1 MRLIRYIALIP
12 IILLGCAKQTTPTGG
27 EKDEQPPTL
36 LKSNPP
42 DRQTNFKGNEIEL
55 TFDELVQV
63 NAAREQI
70 IITPSIGKKF
80 EAEARKK
87 TVILKLNSELK
98 DSTTYTIMF
107 RDAVQDLTERN
118 PAVNLKLAFST
129 GSLID
134 SLSISGSV
142 SSLLEDKLL
151 KNYTVG
157 LVPYHDTVNIFK
169 HEAQW
174 ITITNDKG
182 EYQLDNLKAGSYLL
196 YAFDDKNKNLIVD
209 SRNEAFAFKA
219 KPLQLDSSV
228 TQQNL
233 KTVLLDQREFKLI
246 SARPIARYFNV
257 RTTKGIADY
266 KVTSQVDSIA
276 ISSFLEDI
284 STVRIYNTFPQLDS
298 LPVNIHFVDSATNTL
313 DTLIYVKFDTRTS
326 TKENFTTKI
335 TYVDFLQNKSV
346 LKAEVTANKPILSI
360 VTDSIFIQT
369 DSVNKILFSPEDI
382 SYSEDRRK
390 IYINKTLPKET
401 DFTTKPPAS
410 GRITRERGEVA
421 KEEIGKEEKP
431 TIPLNNLILPAN
443 TILSIESDSSTV
455 LQSPIK
461 TITPDNSGIIFIE
474 VNSDA
479 NIQVQVLNKSF
490 QVIQQSDSKTARFE
504 NLAPAD
510 YYVRVIIDRNK
521 NGKWDPGNFF
531 NKTEPEP
538 VIFWKSEKGNPT
550 TNLKANWEVGPLLIN
565 TENNVD
571 NRENNTPK
579 P

>member
-36 LKSNPP
+36 IKSNPP

-55 TFDELVQV
+55 TFDEFIQV
-63 NAAREQI
+63 NAARDQI
-70 IITPSIGKKF
+70 IITPSIGKMF

-134 SLSISGSV
+134 SLSVSGSV

-182 EYQLDNLKAGSYLL
+182 EYQLDNLKAGSYQL

-246 SARPIARYFNV
+246 SARPIARYFNI

-266 KVTSQVDSIA
+266 KLTPQADSIA

-284 STVRIYNTFPQLDS
+284 STIRIYNTFLQLDS
-298 LPVNIHFVDSATNTL
+298 LPVNIHLVDSATNTI

-335 TYVDFLQNKSV
+335 TYAEFLQNKSV

-369 DSVNKILFSPEDI
+369 DSVNRILFSTEDI

-390 IYINKTLPKET
+390 IYISKTLPKET
-401 DFTTKPPAS
+401 DFTSKPSTS
-410 GRITRERGEVA
+410 GRITRQRGEAA
-421 KEEIGKEEKP
+421 KEETTKEEKP
-431 TIPLNNLILPAN
+431 IIPLNNLILPAN
-443 TILSIESDSSTV
+443 TILSIESDSSAA
-455 LQSPIK
+455 LQSSIK
-461 TITPDNSGIIFIE
+461 TITPDNSGVISVE
-474 VNSDA
+474 LKTEE
-479 NIQVQVLNKSF
+479 NILVQILNKSF
-490 QVIQQSDSKTARFE
+490 QVIQESESKNAKFE
-504 NLAPAD
+504 NLQPAD
-510 YYVRVIIDRNK
+510 YYIRVVIDKNK

-531 NKTEPEP
+531 NKSEPEP
-538 VIFWKSEKGNPT
+538 MIFWKSEKGVPT

-571 NRENNTPK
+571 NAESNTQK
-579 P
+579 R

>member
-36 LKSNPP
+36 IKSNPP

-55 TFDELVQV
+55 TFDEFIQV
-63 NAAREQI
+63 NAARDQI

-142 SSLLEDKLL
+142 SNLLEDKLL

-266 KVTSQVDSIA
+266 KVTPQVDSIA
-276 ISSFLEDI
+276 INSFLEDI
-284 STVRIYNTFPQLDS
+284 STIRIYNTFPQLDS
-298 LPVNIHFVDSATNTL
+298 LPVNIHFIDSATNTI

-335 TYVDFLQNKSV
+335 EFCEFHQNKSL
-346 LKAEVTANKPILSI
+346 LKAEISSNKPISRI
-360 VTDSIFIQT
+360 TTDSIFIQT
-369 DSVNKILFSPEDI
+369 DSVNKILFSEEDI
-382 SYSEDRRK
+382 SYNEDRRK
-390 IYINKTLPKET
+390 IYISKTLPKET

-410 GRITRERGEVA
+410 GRISRERGEAA
-421 KEEIGKEEKP
+421 KEETAKEEKP
-431 TIPLNNLILPAN
+431 TIPINNLILPAN
-443 TILSIESDSSTV
+443 TILSIESDSSAA
-455 LQSPIK
+455 LHSSIK
-461 TITPDNSGIIFIE
+461 TITPDNSGVISVE
-474 VNSDA
+474 LKTEE
-479 NIQVQVLNKSF
+479 NILVQLLNKSF
-490 QVIQQSDSKTARFE
+490 QVIQESESKTAKFE
-504 NLAPAD
+504 NLPPAD
-510 YYVRVIIDRNK
+510 YYIRVVLDKNK

-531 NKTEPEP
+531 NKSEPEP
-538 VIFWKSEKGNPT
+538 MIFWKSEKGVPT

-571 NRENNTPK
+571 NAESNTQK
-579 P
+579 R

>member
-12 IILLGCAKQTTPTGG
+12 LILLGCAKQTTPTGG

-87 TVILKLNSELK
+87 TVILKLNNELK

-129 GSLID
+129 GNLID
-134 SLSISGSV
+134 SLSISGTV

-157 LVPYHDTVNIFK
+157 LIPYHDTLNIFK

-219 KPLQLDSSV
+219 RPLQLDSSV

-246 SARPIARYFNV
+246 SARPIARYFNI

-266 KVTSQVDSIA
+266 KLTAQTDSIA

-284 STVRIYNTFPQLDS
+284 STIRIYNTFPELDS
-298 LPVNIHFVDSATNTL
+298 LPVTIHFVDSATNTI

-335 TYVDFLQNKSV
+335 TYSDFLQNKSV
-346 LKAEVTANKPILSI
+346 LNAEITANKPILSI

-369 DSVNKILFSPEDI
+369 DSVNKILFSTEDI
-382 SYSEDRRK
+382 SYSEDRTK
-390 IYINKTLPKET
+390 IYISKMLPKET
-401 DFTTKPPAS
+401 DFTTKTSTS
-410 GRITRERGEVA
+410 GRITRQRGEVA
-421 KEEIGKEEKP
+421 KEETSKEEKP
-431 TIPLNNLILPAN
+431 VIPLNNLILPAH
-443 TILSIESDSSTV
+443 TILSIESDSSAA
-455 LQSPIK
+455 LQSSIK
-461 TITPDNSGIIFIE
+461 TITPDNSGVISVE
-474 VNSDA
+474 LKTEE
-479 NIQVQVLNKSF
+479 NILIQILNKSF
-490 QVIQQSDSKTARFE
+490 QVIQESESKTAKFE
-504 NLAPAD
+504 NLPPAD
-510 YYVRVIIDRNK
+510 YYIRVVIDKNK

-531 NKTEPEP
+531 NKAEPEP
-538 VIFWKSEKGNPT
+538 IIFWKSEKGIPT

-565 TENNVD
+565 IENNVD
-571 NRENNTPK
+571 NTESNTQK
-579 P
+579 R

>member
-1 MRLIRYIALIP
+1 
-12 IILLGCAKQTTPTGG
+12 
-27 EKDEQPPTL
+27 
-36 LKSNPP
+36 
-42 DRQTNFKGNEIEL
+42 
-55 TFDELVQV
+55 
-63 NAAREQI
+63 
-70 IITPSIGKKF
+70 
-80 EAEARKK
+80 
-87 TVILKLNSELK
+87 
-98 DSTTYTIMF
+98 MF

-129 GSLID
+129 GNLID
-134 SLSISGSV
+134 SLSISGTV

-157 LVPYHDTVNIFK
+157 LIPYHDTVNIFK

-228 TQQNL
+228 SQQNL
-233 KTVLLDQREFKLI
+233 QTVLLDQREFKLI

-266 KVTSQVDSIA
+266 KLTPQTDSIA

-284 STVRIYNTFPQLDS
+284 STIRIYNTFPQLDS
-298 LPVNIHFVDSATNTL
+298 IPVNFHFVDSAINTI

-335 TYVDFLQNKSV
+335 TYADFLQNKSI
-346 LKAEVTANKPILSI
+346 LNAEITANKPILSI

-369 DSVNKILFSPEDI
+369 DSVNKILFSEQDL

-401 DFTTKPPAS
+401 DLTTKTSMS
-410 GRITRERGEVA
+410 GRITRQRGEVT
-421 KEEIGKEEKP
+421 KEETSKEEKP
-431 TIPLNNLILPAN
+431 VIPLNNLILPAH
-443 TILSIESDSSTV
+443 TILSIESDSSAA
-455 LQSPIK
+455 LQSSIK
-461 TITPDNSGIIFIE
+461 TITPDNSGVISVE
-474 VNSDA
+474 LKTEE
-479 NIQVQVLNKSF
+479 NILIQILNKSF
-490 QVIQQSDSKTARFE
+490 QVIQESESKTAKFE
-504 NLAPAD
+504 NLPPAD
-510 YYVRVIIDRNK
+510 YYIRVVIDK
-521 NGKWDPGNFF
+521 NNNRKWDPGNFF
-531 NKTEPEP
+531 NKAEPEP
-538 VIFWKSEKGNPT
+538 IIFWKSEKGIPT

-565 TENNVD
+565 IENNVD
-571 NRENNTPK
+571 NHQNDTQKR
-579 P
+579 

>member
-12 IILLGCAKQTTPTGG
+12 LILLGCAKQTTPTGG

-87 TVILKLNSELK
+87 TVILKLNNELK

-129 GSLID
+129 GNLID
-134 SLSISGSV
+134 SLSISGTV

-157 LVPYHDTVNIFK
+157 LIPYHDTVNIFK

-228 TQQNL
+228 SQQNL
-233 KTVLLDQREFKLI
+233 QTVLLDQREFKLI

-266 KVTSQVDSIA
+266 KLTPQTDSIA

-284 STVRIYNTFPQLDS
+284 STIRIYNTFPQLDS
-298 LPVNIHFVDSATNTL
+298 IPVNFHFVDSATNTI

-335 TYVDFLQNKSV
+335 TYADFLQNKSI
-346 LKAEVTANKPILSI
+346 LNAEITANKPILSI

-369 DSVNKILFSPEDI
+369 DSVNKILFSEQDL

-401 DFTTKPPAS
+401 DLTTKTSMS
-410 GRITRERGEVA
+410 GRITRQRGEVA
-421 KEEIGKEEKP
+421 KEETSKEEKP
-431 TIPLNNLILPAN
+431 VIPLNNLILPAH
-443 TILSIESDSSTV
+443 TILSIESDSSAA
-455 LQSPIK
+455 LQSSIK
-461 TITPDNSGIIFIE
+461 TITPDNSGVISVE
-474 VNSDA
+474 LKTEE
-479 NIQVQVLNKSF
+479 NILIQILNKSF
-490 QVIQQSDSKTARFE
+490 QVIQESESKTAKFE
-504 NLAPAD
+504 NLPPAD
-510 YYVRVIIDRNK
+510 YYIRVVIDK
-521 NGKWDPGNFF
+521 NNNRKWDPGNFF
-531 NKTEPEP
+531 NKAEPEP
-538 VIFWKSEKGNPT
+538 IIFWKSEKGIPT

-565 TENNVD
+565 IENNVD
-571 NRENNTPK
+571 NHQNDTQKR
-579 P
+579 